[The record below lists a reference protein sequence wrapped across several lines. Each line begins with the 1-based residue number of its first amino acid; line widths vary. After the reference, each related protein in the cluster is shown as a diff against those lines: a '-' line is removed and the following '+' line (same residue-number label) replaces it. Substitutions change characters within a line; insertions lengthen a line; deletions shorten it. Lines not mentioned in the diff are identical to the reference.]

1 MPITDLPDKDNLVS
15 PALQQTHSL
24 LPEEGETPKSPWH
37 SPVLLRLSHTST
49 DQKYANPTEL
59 DSKTGPS

>member
-1 MPITDLPDKDNLVS
+1 MPMTDLPDKDNLIF
-15 PALQQTHSL
+15 PALQQTHSSL
-24 LPEEGETPKSPWH
+24 SEAGETPKSPWR

-49 DQKYANPTEL
+49 DQKYTNPTEL